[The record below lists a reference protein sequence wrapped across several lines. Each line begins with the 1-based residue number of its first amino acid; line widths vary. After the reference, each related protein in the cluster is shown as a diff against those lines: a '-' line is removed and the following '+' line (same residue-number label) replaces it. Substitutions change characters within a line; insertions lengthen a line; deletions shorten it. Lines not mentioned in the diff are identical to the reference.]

1 MSSRRNILNLK
12 AIQSYFTNHPLTVRV
27 LDWSKTHSLPG
38 FFGVAIADILIFVFN
53 EIRRFDLSTRA
64 NSIAFSFFL
73 SLFPSLILLLT
84 LLPFFQEVF
93 ELFVPLG
100 GDFEGFLYAQIK
112 EVMPGKSGDQL
123 FQLAKNLTSKRNIG
137 LLSFGV
143 VLAIYFSSNGMMA
156 LMKSF
161 EKSHVKIFKR
171 RGTVR
176 KRMLS
181 IILTAVLGFMLIV
194 SVVFIILG
202 NTIVSWIDNWI
213 PLDGF
218 ATFGFGFIR
227 WLTTISLYYFG
238 ISFIYRYGAPAIK
251 RFDWFSPGTTLATT
265 LSLLSSLIFSFYIDN
280 FGRYESYDRFY
291 GSITAFI
298 ILMLWMQLNAM
309 VILIGY
315 ELNAS
320 IAVNRD
326 LKEQTEEENAL
337 AAVSATNEGE
347 ALEETDVSSAEENN
361 VQEA

>member
-1 MSSRRNILNLK
+1 MSRKRKIFNWK
-12 AIQSYFTNHPLTVRV
+12 AIPDYFLKHPLTEQV
-27 LDWSKTHSLPG
+27 LDWAKTHSLPG
-38 FFGVAIADILIFVFN
+38 FFKVPIYDILVFVFN

-84 LLPFFQEVF
+84 LLPFFQDVF
-93 ELFVPLG
+93 QQLVPLG
-100 GDFEGFLYAQIK
+100 GDFEGFLYEQIK
-112 EVMPGKSGDQL
+112 EVMPGKSGDQM
-123 FQLAKNLTSKRNIG
+123 FQLAKNLTSKRNYG
-137 LLSFGV
+137 LLSFGIA
-143 VLAIYFSSNGMMA
+143 LAIYFSSNGMMA

-171 RGTVR
+171 RGAVR
-176 KRMLS
+176 KRTLS
-181 IILTAVLGFMLIV
+181 IILTAVLGFMLIA

-202 NTIVSWIDNWI
+202 NTIIGWLDNWI

-265 LSLLSSLIFSFYIDN
+265 LSLLSSLVFSFYIDN

-326 LKEQTEEENAL
+326 LKEQTEEENAMAQ
-337 AAVSATNEGE
+337 AASEEEKKEDPPEELSTEEGE
-347 ALEETDVSSAEENN
+347 IR
-361 VQEA
+361 EA

>member
-1 MSSRRNILNLK
+1 MRPKRNIPSWT
-12 AIQSYFTNHPLTVRV
+12 AVRDYFLNHPIKERG
-27 LDWSKTHSLPG
+27 LDWTKRHSLPG
-38 FFGVAIADILIFVFN
+38 FFTVPIYDIMVFLFN
-53 EIRRFDLSTRA
+53 ETRRFDLGTRA

-73 SLFPSLILLLT
+73 SLFPSLILMLT
-84 LLPFFQEVF
+84 LLPFFQNVF
-93 ELFVPLG
+93 EQLVPLG

-137 LLSFGV
+137 LLSFGIF
-143 VLAIYFSSNGMMA
+143 LALYFSSNGMMA
-156 LMKSF
+156 LMISF
-161 EKSHVKIFKR
+161 EKSHVKIFKQ
-171 RGTVR
+171 RGAIKKRALAIVLTVV
-176 KRMLS
+176 M
-181 IILTAVLGFMLIV
+181 GFMLIA

-202 NTIVSWIDNWI
+202 NTIVGWLDAWI

-218 ATFGFGFIR
+218 AAFGFGFIR

-309 VILIGY
+309 VLLIGY

-326 LKEQTEEENAL
+326 LKEEAEEADPIAQVPAIPPDPPVDTELSTEE
-337 AAVSATNEGE
+337 GE
-347 ALEETDVSSAEENN
+347 IRET
-361 VQEA
+361 